1 MQQLSSIFCPGLMGL
16 PCTVNIWILFN
27 VEINLGSLAISNAIV
42 SRDTPWTSTHSH
54 ICVPHTHTRIF
65 AWQCNMKRDW
75 GKKPAKMARCAI
87 YELLQQLAAASAT
100 AAVAAVVSRVS
111 LSHVSCGCHPQI
123 FDFSPTI
130 NKTINQTCSTGQTN
144 ANTNAK
150 YAAYSINFL
159 FVLTIFEI
167 FIAPP
172 KCSVDCTASV
182 SHVALAI
189 VATAAAMVAFACCR
203 WVKRASSKNSNSN
216 NSNNNKRLSRLAKNG
231 KNDKCFT
238 ATKKLQQQQQ
248 QRQQKS
254 SIS

>member
-1 MQQLSSIFCPGLMGL
+1 MLKLTSGLWQFRMRLCP
-16 PCTVNIWILFN
+16 VIRR
-27 VEINLGSLAISNAIV
+27 VLAHIAIYV
-42 SRDTPWTSTHSH
+42 
-54 ICVPHTHTRIF
+54 CHTHTHTYTYLCLTV
-65 AWQCNMKRDW
+65 QHEKRLRQETCQDGAMCHLW
-75 GKKPAKMARCAI
+75 IAA
-87 YELLQQLAAASAT
+87 QLAAASAT
-100 AAVAAVVSRVS
+100 AAVVSRVS
-111 LSHVSCGCHPQI
+111 RVSRGLSHVSGGCHPQI

-172 KCSVDCTASV
+172 KCSSAVDCTASV

-189 VATAAAMVAFACCR
+189 VATAAAVAFACCR
-203 WVKRASSKNSNSN
+203 WVKRASSKNNS
-216 NSNNNKRLSRLAKNG
+216 SNNNKRLSRLAKNG

-248 QRQQKS
+248 RRQQKS